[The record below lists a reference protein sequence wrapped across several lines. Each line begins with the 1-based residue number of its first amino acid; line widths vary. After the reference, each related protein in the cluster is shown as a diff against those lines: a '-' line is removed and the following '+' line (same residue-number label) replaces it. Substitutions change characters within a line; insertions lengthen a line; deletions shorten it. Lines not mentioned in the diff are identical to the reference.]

1 MNLLNDD
8 ALNDSLLND
17 YALKLDHLKQ
27 QGNSRQFSCNVQQ
40 GRMIEIQGHSMLNL
54 ASNDYLGLAAD
65 LSLREQ
71 FFDETPNQLRRMSSS
86 SSRLLTGNFPEY
98 ELLEANLS
106 QAFHGRAALL
116 FNSGYHM
123 NIGILPALS
132 DSKTLI
138 LADKLVHASMID
150 GIRLSAAKYVRYRH
164 NDLNHLSQLL
174 QQYHADEAF
183 DRIIVVTESIFSMDG
198 DETDLAELVRIKRQF
213 AKVMLYVDE
222 AHAIGVRGENGLG
235 CAEQYGV
242 IDEIDLLVGAFGKAL
257 ASVGGYL
264 ICHSI
269 IREYLI
275 NSMRPLIFS
284 TAQPPICM
292 AWTHFIFQH
301 VLGLKPQRQHLQQIS
316 QNLQQTVRAKGFD
329 CPSTSHIVPVIIGES
344 QKTVEK
350 ARQLQQA
357 GFYIMPVRPPTVP
370 KHSSRLRISLT
381 SPVNQADLDQL
392 VRLL

>member
-1 MNLLNDD
+1 MNLLNDT
-8 ALNDSLLND
+8 LLNN
-17 YALKLDHLKQ
+17 YAMKLDELKQ
-27 QGNSRQFSCNVQQ
+27 QGNLRQFTSNVQQ
-40 GRMIEIQGHSMLNL
+40 GRYIEINSQMMLNL
-54 ASNDYLGLAAD
+54 SSNDYLGLASD
-65 LSLREQ
+65 LTLREQ
-71 FFDETPNQLRRMSSS
+71 FFDETPNELRIMSSS

-98 ELLEANLS
+98 EQLESNLI

-138 LADKLVHASMID
+138 LADKLIHASMID
-150 GIRLSAAKYVRYRH
+150 GIRLSSAKYVRYRH
-164 NDLNHLSQLL
+164 NDLNHLTQLL
-174 QQYHADEAF
+174 RKYHSDEAF

-198 DETDLAELVRIKRQF
+198 DETDLAELVRIKKQF

-222 AHAIGVRGENGLG
+222 AHAIGVRGEKGLG

-242 IDEIDLLVGAFGKAL
+242 IDDIDLLVGTFGKAL

-264 ICHSI
+264 ICHPI

-292 AWTHFIFQH
+292 AWTDFIFQK
-301 VLGLKPQRQHLQQIS
+301 VLGLDQQRQHLHSIS
-316 QNLQQTVRAKGFD
+316 QYLQQAILSKGFD

-350 ARQLQQA
+350 AMQLQQA

-381 SPVNQADLDQL
+381 TQVTQTDLDQL
-392 VRLL
+392 VALL

>member
-1 MNLLNDD
+1 MNLLND
-8 ALNDSLLND
+8 
-17 YALKLDHLKQ
+17 YAVKLDGLKQ
-27 QGNSRQFSCNVQQ
+27 QGNLRQFTSNIQQ
-40 GRMIEIQGHSMLNL
+40 GRYIEIKNQKMLNL
-54 ASNDYLGLAAD
+54 SSNDYLGLAAD
-65 LSLREQ
+65 IKFREQ
-71 FFDETPNQLRRMSSS
+71 FFDETPNELRIMSSS

-98 ELLEANLS
+98 EQLEASLS
-106 QAFHGRAALL
+106 QAFQGRAALL

-123 NIGILPALS
+123 NIGILPALC

-150 GIRLSAAKYVRYRH
+150 GIRLSSAKYVRYRH
-164 NDLNHLSQLL
+164 NDLSHLTQLL
-174 QQYHADEAF
+174 QQYQVNESF

-198 DETDLAELVRIKRQF
+198 DETDLAELVRIKKQF
-213 AKVMLYVDE
+213 ARVMLYVDE
-222 AHAIGVRGENGLG
+222 AHAIGVRGEKGLG

-242 IDEIDLLVGAFGKAL
+242 IEDIDLLVGTFGKAL

-284 TAQPPICM
+284 TAQPPMCM
-292 AWTHFIFQH
+292 AWTDFIFQK
-301 VLGLKPQRQHLQQIS
+301 VLTLKNERKHLNAISQSLQQAVLS
-316 QNLQQTVRAKGFD
+316 KGFD

-344 QKTVEK
+344 QKTVDQ
-350 ARQLQQA
+350 ATQLQRA

-381 SPVNQADLDQL
+381 TQVSQTDLDQL
-392 VRLL
+392 VALL

>member
-1 MNLLNDD
+1 MNLLND
-8 ALNDSLLND
+8 
-17 YALKLDHLKQ
+17 YAAKLDELKQ
-27 QGNSRQFSCNVQQ
+27 QGNLRQFTSNVQH
-40 GRMIEIQGHSMLNL
+40 GRMIEIKNQKMLNL
-54 ASNDYLGLAAD
+54 SSNDYLGLASD

-71 FFDETPNQLRRMSSS
+71 FFDETPNELRIMSSS
-86 SSRLLTGNFPEY
+86 SSRLLTGNFSEY
-98 ELLEANLS
+98 EQLEVSLS

-138 LADKLVHASMID
+138 LADKLVHASIID
-150 GIRLSAAKYVRYRH
+150 GIRLSTAKYVRYRH
-164 NDLNHLSQLL
+164 NDLQHLTQLL
-174 QQYHADEAF
+174 QTYHADEAF

-198 DETDLAELVRIKRQF
+198 DETDLAELVRIKKQF

-222 AHAIGVRGENGLG
+222 AHAIGVRGEQGLG

-242 IDEIDLLVGAFGKAL
+242 IDDIDLLVGTFGKAL

-264 ICHSI
+264 ICHPI

-292 AWTHFIFQH
+292 AWTDFIFQK
-301 VLGLKPQRQHLQQIS
+301 VLTLKNERQHLNNIS
-316 QNLQQTVRAKGFD
+316 QSLQQAVLNKGFA

-350 ARQLQQA
+350 AMQLQQA

-370 KHSSRLRISLT
+370 KHGSRLRISLT
-381 SPVNQADLDQL
+381 TQISQTDLDQL
-392 VRLL
+392 VTLL